1 MIGINVYSLFDNN
14 MEHVS
19 NNQYQDNVT
28 AQCSGQD
35 PIKLSHSASDE
46 NLHYLDIWYRGSW
59 AGTDW
64 WLVTH
69 HWRPPDSEGSNALQQ
84 ISTGRAKQHKW
95 QSQIVQLNC

>member
-1 MIGINVYSLFDNN
+1 MLHRPSSKIHKNQNIIFILHFMIGINVYSLFDNN

-19 NNQYQDNVT
+19 NNQYQDNGT
-28 AQCSGQD
+28 ARCSGQD

-64 WLVTH
+64 
-69 HWRPPDSEGSNALQQ
+69 
-84 ISTGRAKQHKW
+84 
-95 QSQIVQLNC
+95 